1 MIFIAHR
8 GNIKGKQP
16 KYENRQ
22 KYCEEAIDE
31 GYNVEIDV
39 YWYEDIFW
47 TGHDRPQYR
56 VKTDFLKRK
65 EVWCHAKDIQV
76 LCELQKI
83 EAHCFFHQKDDVTL
97 TSQGYLWTYPTYP
110 LTEKSI
116 CVLPE
121 IQRISKTDYSKC
133 AGICS
138 DYISKEKE
146 KYVKDPMDWWMDV

>member
-1 MIFIAHR
+1 MIFIAHW
-8 GNIKGKQP
+8 GNTDCKKP
-16 KYENRQ
+16 TLENGQ
-22 KYCEEAIDE
+22 GYCEEAIEQGFD
-31 GYNVEIDV
+31 VEIDV
-39 YWYEDIFW
+39 HWYEGIFW

-56 VKTDFLKRK
+56 VNTDFLKKK
-65 EVWCHAKDIQV
+65 EVWCHAKYVQV

-97 TSQGYLWTYPTYP
+97 TSHGYLWTFPTYP

-121 IQRISKTDYSKC
+121 IQRISKTNYTKC

-138 DYISKEKE
+138 DVISKEKE
-146 KYVKDPMDWWMDV
+146 KHDNDPMDWWMAV